1 MEELLESV
9 IMLLLKQ
16 AEGWFFRKGTAKNL
30 QDINKQ
36 NSYLSD
42 LCLLFILCSLNQKV
56 FSFS

>member
-1 MEELLESV
+1 MEDLLESV

-16 AEGWFFRKGTAKNL
+16 AEGWFFRKDTAVNL

-42 LCLLFILCSLNQKV
+42 LW
-56 FSFS
+56 FSIVC

>member
-30 QDINKQ
+30 QDINKH

-42 LCLLFILCSLNQKV
+42 FW
-56 FSFS
+56 FSIVC